1 MTDLDFI
8 DVADLRREY
17 MKGVLRRHELTE
29 QPLVLFEK

>member
-17 MKGVLRRHELTE
+17 MKGGLRR
-29 QPLVLFEK
+29 